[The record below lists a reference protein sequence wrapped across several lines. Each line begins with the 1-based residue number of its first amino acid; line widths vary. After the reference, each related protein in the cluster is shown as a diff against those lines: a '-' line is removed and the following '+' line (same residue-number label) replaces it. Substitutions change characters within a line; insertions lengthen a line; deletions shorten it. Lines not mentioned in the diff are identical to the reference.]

1 MRVQNLTRIG
11 LLAMVVAALA
21 LSGCTAVVIGGGTIL
36 PTRTP
41 AASETP
47 GTPAPTTSTTPTTPT
62 PGGTIT
68 PTVTAT
74 PVSGAKASATLQ
86 HVPVGSAFLSYNL
99 NAHTLQVQY
108 AFVGLA
114 PNSAH
119 PMQLNAGNCISYGPI
134 LYPIDT
140 VTADATGNA
149 AKTVTISNVT
159 TSQPSSGWFID
170 LHNGSGTST
179 YDTLALACA
188 NVPTLLGPSGQPAT
202 GTVTFTEGVG
212 PNMTATGYAQFS
224 VQSGALFVSVTADGL
239 EPGSTHPL
247 FVRQGTCE
255 KQSNT
260 TFHGLYPLTASSAG
274 SAKSTTQITNVSSVP
289 SGTWY
294 VIAYRG
300 VNLDSYLD
308 SAPILCG
315 NVLVAK

>member
-1 MRVQNLTRIG
+1 MRAQNLTRIG
-11 LLAMVVAALA
+11 LLAMLVAALA
-21 LSGCTAVVIGGGTIL
+21 LSGCTAVIIGGGTIL

-74 PVSGAKASATLQ
+74 PVSGPKASATLK

-99 NAHTLQVQY
+99 SAHTLQVQY
-108 AFVGLA
+108 SFIGLA
-114 PNSAH
+114 PNSSH

-149 AKTVTISNVT
+149 GKTVTISNVT

-212 PNMTATGYAQFS
+212 PNMTATGYAQFT
-224 VQSGALFVSVTADGL
+224 VQSGSLFVTVTADGL

-255 KQSNT
+255 RQSNA

-274 SAKSTTQITNVSSVP
+274 SAKSTTQITGTASVP

-300 VNLDSYLD
+300 VNLDSYID

-315 NVLVAK
+315 NVIVAK